1 MGLIFF
7 TYFFAVSLFVN
18 SSYLAF
24 HKSNRINVLLNKIT
38 VPASLVALCIAVSI
52 HLVFYKQI
60 GLQRIISTATLFFML
75 LTSYHIVDMALV
87 LSELKTYKIMQKV
100 NTVVHLAGI
109 GLIVFYVGRFQ
120 WNSLKGFYFVQRDV
134 FPGMSGIRLFQ
145 YIYVF
150 FTSAVSIAICFI
162 KIFFVKSNIHRQQ
175 LFLHT
180 LAIGLGLA
188 IWIAE
193 GYYFLMFSWVFAF
206 IPVGYAAMLAFDNI
220 IFSLTR
226 VFDIKQIA
234 FGLIRFVLFTAIF
247 AGAAGFTTA
256 LIMQFIHSVGGW
268 IVLIIV
274 SCIIL
279 FFIRSFVSG
288 KLEYVFG
295 KTTDYEVM
303 LDTELQ
309 KLDFGKGHDTVLES
323 FPKIMK
329 QYITC
334 QGLDILV
341 SDENMN
347 LQTVYS
353 DFEHHNTLSA
363 NLACFEYLLSQN
375 NVVLTKTELI
385 ANYLYDSI
393 RDELLDVFETTQTEI
408 LISMREGQ
416 KLIGCILL
424 APKTHSAEYTPYDI
438 HVLSN
443 MYSYFFL
450 VIYYLRNISKQDIIV
465 TIDREVEMS
474 DQIIGSIQNY
484 KDTLEAH
491 GFSMDSI
498 AYSAHQLGGDFIDYI
513 TLNEKRTM
521 FLIGDVS
528 GKGLSASMSMVIL
541 KSSIHTYLQTISDF
555 KELITKVNRFIK
567 DNLPRGTF
575 FAGLFGIIDFPTNT
589 IYYLN
594 CGIPLMSMYISS
606 YKHAIEI
613 QGEGRVLGFVKNIA
627 PFLKVR
633 KITMHKGDTIVFTT
647 DGLLEATNL
656 KGDRFGS
663 DRVGRI
669 LQENN
674 GAKASQ
680 IARTIYNNLLDFIL
694 RKIDDDVTI
703 LVLKYNQ
710 QGVSKN

>member
-1 MGLIFF
+1 M
-7 TYFFAVSLFVN
+7 
-18 SSYLAF
+18 
-24 HKSNRINVLLNKIT
+24 
-38 VPASLVALCIAVSI
+38 
-52 HLVFYKQI
+52 
-60 GLQRIISTATLFFML
+60 
-75 LTSYHIVDMALV
+75 
-87 LSELKTYKIMQKV
+87 
-100 NTVVHLAGI
+100 
-109 GLIVFYVGRFQ
+109 
-120 WNSLKGFYFVQRDV
+120 
-134 FPGMSGIRLFQ
+134 
-145 YIYVF
+145 
-150 FTSAVSIAICFI
+150 
-162 KIFFVKSNIHRQQ
+162 FFVKSNIHRQQ
-175 LFLHT
+175 LLLHGF
-180 LAIGLGLA
+180 AVGLGLA

-193 GYYFLMFSWVFAF
+193 NHYFLVFSWAFAF
-206 IPVGYAAMLAFDNI
+206 IPFGYLAMCALDNA

-226 VFDIKQIA
+226 VFDIKQIV
-234 FGLIRFVLFTAIF
+234 FGLIRFIFFTVLF
-247 AGAAGFTTA
+247 AGAAGFTTGI
-256 LIMQFIHSVGGW
+256 IMQFIHSVGGW
-268 IVLIIV
+268 IVLITV
-274 SCIIL
+274 SCVIL
-279 FFIRSFVSG
+279 FFIRNFIAG
-288 KLEYVFG
+288 KLGYIFG
-295 KTTDYEVM
+295 KTADYEAV
-303 LDTELQ
+303 LDAELQ
-309 KLDFGKGHDTVLES
+309 KLDFGKGHDAVLNT

-329 QYITC
+329 QHITC
-334 QGLDILV
+334 KGLDILV

-353 DFEHHNTLSA
+353 DFDHHNTLSA
-363 NLACFEYLLSQN
+363 NLACFEYLLGQN
-375 NVVLTKTELI
+375 IIVITKTELI

-393 RDELLDVFETTQTEI
+393 RAELLDIFETTQTEI

-424 APKTHSAEYTPYDI
+424 APKMHSAEYSPYDI

-450 VIYYLRNISKQDIIV
+450 VIYYLRNISKQDITA

-484 KDTLEAH
+484 KDNLEAH
-491 GFSMDSI
+491 HFSMDSV

-513 TLNEKRTM
+513 TLNEKRAM

-541 KSSIHTYLQTISDF
+541 KSIIHTYLQTITDF
-555 KELITKVNRFIK
+555 KELVIKVNRFIK

-606 YKHAIEI
+606 YKNAIEI

-633 KITMHKGDTIVFTT
+633 KITLHKGDVIVFTT
-647 DGLLEATNL
+647 DGLLESTNL

-663 DRVGRI
+663 DRVGRL

-674 GAKASQ
+674 SATASQ

-694 RKIDDDVTI
+694 RKIGDDVTI

-710 QGVSKN
+710 

>member
-7 TYFFAVSLFVN
+7 TYFCVILLLVD
-18 SSYLAF
+18 SSYLSF
-24 HKSNRINVLLNKIT
+24 HQSNRINVLLNKIT
-38 VPASLVALCIAVSI
+38 VPATLVALCIALSVHLTFYGKTTIQPIVSTCA
-52 HLVFYKQI
+52 F
-60 GLQRIISTATLFFML
+60 FFMVL
-75 LTSYHIVDMALV
+75 ASYHILNMAFII
-87 LSELKTYKIMQKV
+87 SELKAYRILQKINAV
-100 NTVVHLAGI
+100 FHLTGI
-109 GLIVFYVGRFQ
+109 GVIIFYVGRFQ
-120 WNSLKGFYFVQRDV
+120 WDPLRGFYFVQRDIM
-134 FPGMSGIRLFQ
+134 PGMSGVRFFMYV
-145 YIYVF
+145 YIFLVP
-150 FTSAVSIAICFI
+150 VLSIVICFV
-162 KIFFVKSNIHRQQ
+162 KMFFVKSNIHRQR
-175 LFLHT
+175 LLLHG
-180 LAIGLGLA
+180 LSLGLGLA

-193 GYYFLMFSWVFAF
+193 YRYFLIFAWVFSF
-206 IPVGYAAMLAFDNI
+206 IPFGYAAMLALDNMV
-220 IFSLTR
+220 FSLTR
-226 VFDIKQIA
+226 VFDIKQIL
-234 FGLIRFVLFTAIF
+234 FGLIRFIVFTVLFAAV
-247 AGAAGFTTA
+247 AGLTTA
-256 LIMQFIHSVGGW
+256 GIMQLSHSASIW
-268 IVLIIV
+268 LVLITI
-274 SCIIL
+274 SCVII
-279 FFIRSFVSG
+279 FFIRNFVAG
-288 KLEYVFG
+288 KLGYIFG
-295 KTTDYEVM
+295 KTADYEAV
-303 LDTELQ
+303 LDAELQ
-309 KLDFGKGHDTVLES
+309 TLDFGKGHDAVLEA
-323 FPKIMK
+323 FPRIMK
-329 QYITC
+329 QHVTC
-334 QGLDILV
+334 KGLDILV

-353 DFEHHNTLSA
+353 DFNHHNTLSA

-375 NVVLTKTELI
+375 TIVITKTELI
-385 ANYLYDSI
+385 ANYQYESI
-393 RDELLDVFETTQTEI
+393 RDVLLDIFETTQTEI

-438 HVLSN
+438 RVLSN

-450 VIYYLRNISKQDIIV
+450 VIYYLRNISKQDITA

-474 DQIIGSIQNY
+474 DQVIGSIQNY

-491 GFSMDSI
+491 HFSMESI

-513 TLNEKRTM
+513 TLNDKRAM

-541 KSSIHTYLQTISDF
+541 KSIIHTYLQTISDF
-555 KELITKVNRFIK
+555 KELVTKVNRFIK

-606 YKHAIEI
+606 YKNAIEI

-633 KITMHKGDTIVFTT
+633 KITLHKGDVIVFTT

-663 DRVGRI
+663 DRVGHI
-669 LQENN
+669 LQENSD
-674 GAKASQ
+674 AKASQ

-703 LVLKYNQ
+703 LVLKYNE
-710 QGVSKN
+710 

>member
-7 TYFFAVSLFVN
+7 TYFCAVLLLINSL
-18 SSYLAF
+18 YLSF
-24 HKSNRINVLLNKIT
+24 HKSNRINILLNRIT
-38 VPASLVALCIAVSI
+38 VPATFVALCIAVSI
-52 HLVFYKQI
+52 HLVFYGQAAI
-60 GLQRIISTATLFFML
+60 QRIISTCAFFFMVL
-75 LTSYHIVDMALV
+75 ASYHIVDMTLV
-87 LSELKTYKIMQKV
+87 ISEVKAYKVIQKINAV
-100 NTVVHLAGI
+100 FHLAGI

-120 WNSLKGFYFVQRDV
+120 WNPLRGFYFLQRDIL
-134 FPGMSGIRLFQ
+134 PGMSGVRLFQ
-145 YIYVF
+145 YVYVF
-150 FTSAVSIAICFI
+150 LSAIISIAIVFI
-162 KIFFVKSNIHRQQ
+162 KMFFVKSNIHRQQ
-175 LFLHT
+175 LFLH
-180 LAIGLGLA
+180 GLA
-188 IWIAE
+188 VGVGLVIWIAE
-193 GYYFLMFSWVFAF
+193 AHYFLIFSWAFAF
-206 IPVGYAAMLAFDNI
+206 IPFGYAAILALDNA

-226 VFDIKQIA
+226 VFDIKQIV
-234 FGLIRFVLFTAIF
+234 FGLIRFILFTAFF
-247 AGAAGFTTA
+247 AGAAGFTTSM
-256 LIMQFIHSVGGW
+256 IMQATHSIGSW
-268 IVLIIV
+268 LTLITL
-274 SCIIL
+274 SCVII
-279 FFIRSFVSG
+279 FFIRSFVAG

-295 KTTDYEVM
+295 KTADYEVK
-303 LDTELQ
+303 LDAELQ
-309 KLDFGKGHDTVLES
+309 RLDFGKGHDAILEA
-323 FPKIMK
+323 FPKMMK
-329 QYITC
+329 QHITC
-334 QGLDILV
+334 KGLDILV

-353 DFEHHNTLSA
+353 DFDHHNTMSA
-363 NLACFEYLLSQN
+363 NLACFEYLLNQN
-375 NVVLTKTELI
+375 NVVITKTELI
-385 ANYLYDSI
+385 ANYLYESI
-393 RDELLDVFETTQTEI
+393 RNELLDIFETTQTEI

-424 APKTHSAEYTPYDI
+424 APKTHSAEYSPYDI
-438 HVLSN
+438 RVLSN

-450 VIYYLRNISKQDIIV
+450 VIYYLRNISKQDITV

-484 KDTLEAH
+484 KDKLEAH
-491 GFSMDSI
+491 HFSMDSVS
-498 AYSAHQLGGDFIDYI
+498 YSAHQLGGDFIDYI

-541 KSSIHTYLQTISDF
+541 KSIIHTYLQTISDF
-555 KELITKVNRFIK
+555 KELVTKVNRFIK

-575 FAGLFGIIDFPTNT
+575 FAGIFGIIDFPTNT

-594 CGIPLMSMYISS
+594 CGIPLMSMYINS
-606 YKHAIEI
+606 YKNVIEI

-633 KITMHKGDTIVFTT
+633 KITMHKGDVIVFTT

-674 GAKASQ
+674 SAKPSQ

-694 RKIDDDVTI
+694 RKIGDDVTI
-703 LVLKYNQ
+703 LVLKYNE
-710 QGVSKN
+710 

>member
-7 TYFFAVSLFVN
+7 TYFGAVLLIIN
-18 SSYLAF
+18 LSYLSF
-24 HKSNRINVLLNKIT
+24 HQSNRINVLLNKIT
-38 VPASLVALCIAVSI
+38 VPATLIALCIAGSI
-52 HLVFYKQI
+52 HLVFYGQTGI
-60 GLQRIISTATLFFML
+60 QRIVSVCAWLFML
-75 LTSYHIVDMALV
+75 LASYHILNMVFVVAEVKAYKV
-87 LSELKTYKIMQKV
+87 LQKISAV
-100 NTVVHLAGI
+100 FHIAGI
-109 GLIVFYVGRFQ
+109 GLVVFYIGRFQ
-120 WNSLKGFYFVQRDV
+120 WNPLRGFYFLPRDV
-134 FPGMSGIRLFQ
+134 VPGLSGARLFM
-145 YIYVF
+145 YIYIF
-150 FTSAVSIAICFI
+150 FVPVLSIMICFV
-162 KIFFVKSNIHRQQ
+162 KAFFVKSHIHRQQ
-175 LFLHT
+175 LLLHGF
-180 LAIGLGLA
+180 AIGLGLV
-188 IWIAE
+188 IWVAE
-193 GYYFLMFSWVFAF
+193 SNYFMVFSWAFSF
-206 IPVGYAAMLAFDNI
+206 IPFGYVVMLGLDNAA
-220 IFSLTR
+220 FSLTR
-226 VFDIKQIA
+226 VFDIKQIL
-234 FGLIRFVLFTAIF
+234 FGFLRFILFTAIF
-247 AGAAGFTTA
+247 AGSAGLTTA
-256 LIMQFIHSVGGW
+256 LIMQFIPSVGGW
-268 IVLIIV
+268 MSLITV

-279 FFIRSFVSG
+279 FFIRHFVAR
-288 KLEYVFG
+288 KLRYALG
-295 KTTDYEVM
+295 RTADYESM

-309 KLDFGKGHDTVLES
+309 KLDFGKGHDTVLET
-323 FPKIMK
+323 FPRIMK

-334 QGLDILV
+334 KGLDILV

-363 NLACFEYLLSQN
+363 NLACFEYLLNQN
-375 NVVLTKTELI
+375 TIVITKTELI
-385 ANYLYDSI
+385 ANYLYDAI
-393 RDELLDVFETTQTEI
+393 RGELLDIFETTQTEI
-408 LISMREGQ
+408 LINMREGQ

-424 APKTHSAEYTPYDI
+424 APKTHSAEYSPYDI
-438 HVLSN
+438 RVLSN

-450 VIYYLRNISKQDIIV
+450 VIYYLRNISKQDITV

-484 KDTLEAH
+484 KDKLEAH
-491 GFSMDSI
+491 HFSMDSI

-513 TLNEKRTM
+513 TLNDKRAM

-541 KSSIHTYLQTISDF
+541 KSIIHTYLQTISDF
-555 KELITKVNRFIK
+555 KELVTKVNRFIK

-606 YKHAIEI
+606 YKNAIEI

-674 GAKASQ
+674 SANPSQ
-680 IARTIYNNLLDFIL
+680 IARTIYNSLLDFIL

-710 QGVSKN
+710 

>member
-7 TYFFAVSLFVN
+7 TYFCVILLFINSL
-18 SSYLAF
+18 YLSF
-24 HKSNRINVLLNKIT
+24 HQSNRINVLLNKIT
-38 VPASLVALCIAVSI
+38 VPATAIALCIAASV
-52 HLVFYKQI
+52 HLAFYGQI
-60 GLQRIISTATLFFML
+60 GIQRIVATIAWLFML
-75 LTSYHIVDMALV
+75 LASYHILDMAFIV
-87 LSELKTYKIMQKV
+87 AEVKAYKVIQKI
-100 NTVVHLAGI
+100 NAAFHIAGI
-109 GLIVFYVGRFQ
+109 GLIVFYIGRFQ
-120 WNSLKGFYFVQRDV
+120 WNPLRGFYFLPRDIIK
-134 FPGMSGIRLFQ
+134 GLSGARAFMYV
-145 YIYVF
+145 YIF
-150 FTSAVSIAICFI
+150 FVPVLSIMICFV
-162 KIFFVKSNIHRQQ
+162 KMFFVKSNIHRQQ
-175 LFLHT
+175 LLLHGF
-180 LAIGLGLA
+180 AVGLGLA

-193 GYYFLMFSWVFAF
+193 NHYFLVFSWAFAF
-206 IPVGYAAMLAFDNI
+206 IPFGYLAMCALDNA

-226 VFDIKQIA
+226 VFDIKQIV
-234 FGLIRFVLFTAIF
+234 FGLIRFIFFTVLF
-247 AGAAGFTTA
+247 AGAAGFTTGI
-256 LIMQFIHSVGGW
+256 IMQFIHSVGGW
-268 IVLIIV
+268 IVLITV
-274 SCIIL
+274 SCVIL
-279 FFIRSFVSG
+279 FFIRNFIAG
-288 KLEYVFG
+288 KLGYIFG
-295 KTTDYEVM
+295 KTADYEAV
-303 LDTELQ
+303 LDAELQ
-309 KLDFGKGHDTVLES
+309 KLDFGKGHDAVLEV

-329 QYITC
+329 QHITC
-334 QGLDILV
+334 KGLDILV

-353 DFEHHNTLSA
+353 DFDHHNTLSA
-363 NLACFEYLLSQN
+363 NLACFEYLLGQN
-375 NVVLTKTELI
+375 IIVITKTELI

-393 RDELLDVFETTQTEI
+393 RAELLDIFETTQTEI

-424 APKTHSAEYTPYDI
+424 APKMHSAEYNPYDI

-450 VIYYLRNISKQDIIV
+450 VIYYLRNISKQDITT

-484 KDTLEAH
+484 KDNLEAH
-491 GFSMDSI
+491 HFSMDSV

-513 TLNEKRTM
+513 TLNEKRAM

-541 KSSIHTYLQTISDF
+541 KSIIHTYLQTITDF
-555 KELITKVNRFIK
+555 KELVIKVNRFIK

-606 YKHAIEI
+606 YKNAIEI

-633 KITMHKGDTIVFTT
+633 KITLHKGDVIVFTT
-647 DGLLEATNL
+647 DGLLESTNL

-663 DRVGRI
+663 DRVGRL

-674 GAKASQ
+674 SATASQ

-694 RKIDDDVTI
+694 RKIGDDVTI

-710 QGVSKN
+710 

>member
-7 TYFFAVSLFVN
+7 VYFGTILLFVN
-18 SSYLAF
+18 SLYLSF
-24 HKSNRINVLLNKIT
+24 HQSNRINVLLNKIT
-38 VPASLVALCIAVSI
+38 VPVTAVSLCLAVSV
-52 HLVFYKQI
+52 HLVFYGQSGI
-60 GLQRIISTATLFFML
+60 QRIVSLCAIFFML
-75 LTSYHIVDMALV
+75 LASYHIVDMAFIV
-87 LSELKTYKIMQKV
+87 SEVKAYKILQKI
-100 NTVVHLAGI
+100 NILVHLAGI

-120 WNSLKGFYFVQRDV
+120 WNPLRGFYFSQRDI
-134 FPGMSGIRLFQ
+134 FPGMSGIKLFQ
-145 YIYVF
+145 YIYMF
-150 FTSAVSIAICFI
+150 LTALVSIVTCFVRM
-162 KIFFVKSNIHRQQ
+162 FFVKSNIHRQQ
-175 LFLHT
+175 LFLHG
-180 LAIGLGLA
+180 LAVGVGLA

-193 GYYFLMFSWVFAF
+193 GYYFQIFSWAFAF
-206 IPVGYAAMLAFDNI
+206 VPFGYAAILALDNI

-226 VFDIKQIA
+226 VFDVKQII
-234 FGLIRFVLFTAIF
+234 FGLLRLILFTAFF
-247 AGAAGFTTA
+247 AGVAAFMTSV
-256 LIMQFIHSVGGW
+256 IMQFIHSIGGW
-268 IVLIIV
+268 VILITV
-274 SCIIL
+274 SCVII
-279 FFIRSFVSG
+279 FFIRSVIAG
-288 KLEYVFG
+288 KLERIFG
-295 KTTDYEVM
+295 KTADYERV
-303 LDTELQ
+303 LDAELQ
-309 KLDFGKGHDTVLES
+309 KLDFGKGHDAVLGA
-323 FPKIMK
+323 FPQIMK
-329 QYITC
+329 RLITC
-334 QGLDILV
+334 KGLDILV

-353 DFEHHNTLSA
+353 DFDHHNTLST
-363 NLACFEYLLSQN
+363 NLACFEYLLNQN
-375 NVVLTKTELI
+375 IVVITKTELI
-385 ANYLYDSI
+385 ANYLYESI
-393 RDELLDVFETTQTEI
+393 RDELFDIFETTQTEI
-408 LISMREGQ
+408 LVSMREGQ

-424 APKTHSAEYTPYDI
+424 APKMHSAEYTPYDI
-438 HVLSN
+438 RVLSN

-450 VIYYLRNISKQDIIV
+450 IIYYLRNISKQDITV

-484 KDTLEAH
+484 KDKLEAH
-491 GFSMDSI
+491 HFSMDSI

-513 TLNEKRTM
+513 TLNEKRAM

-541 KSSIHTYLQTISDF
+541 KSIIHTYLQSITDF
-555 KELITKVNRFIK
+555 KELVTKINRFIK

-613 QGEGRVLGFVKNIA
+613 QGEGRVLGFVKNIE

-633 KITMHKGDTIVFTT
+633 KITMHKGDVIVFTT

-663 DRVGRI
+663 ERVGRI

-674 GAKASQ
+674 DSKTSQ

-703 LVLKYNQ
+703 LVLKYSQ
-710 QGVSKN
+710 

>member
-7 TYFFAVSLFVN
+7 TYFCTILLFVN
-18 SSYLAF
+18 SLYLSF
-24 HKSNRINVLLNKIT
+24 HQSNRINVLLNKIT
-38 VPASLVALCIAVSI
+38 VPATAISLCIAVSV
-52 HLVFYKQI
+52 HLVFYGQTGI
-60 GLQRIISTATLFFML
+60 QRIVSTCAWFFML
-75 LTSYHIVDMALV
+75 PASYYILDMVLVISEFKNYKLLKKLNAVFHI
-87 LSELKTYKIMQKV
+87 
-100 NTVVHLAGI
+100 AGI
-109 GLIVFYVGRFQ
+109 ALIIFYVGRFQ
-120 WNSLKGFYFVQRDV
+120 WNPLRGFYFLQRDV
-134 FPGMSGIRLFQ
+134 VPGLSGVRLFM
-145 YIYVF
+145 YIYIF
-150 FTSAVSIAICFI
+150 FVPALSIAICFV
-162 KIFFVKSNIHRQQ
+162 KMFFVKSNIHRQQ
-175 LFLHT
+175 LLLHGF
-180 LAIGLGLA
+180 AVGLGLA

-193 GYYFLMFSWVFAF
+193 SHYFMVFSWAFAF
-206 IPVGYAAMLAFDNI
+206 IPFGYAAMLALDNS

-226 VFDIKQIA
+226 VFDIKQII
-234 FGLIRFVLFTAIF
+234 FGLIRFIFFTVLF
-247 AGAAGFTTA
+247 AGAAGFTTSV
-256 LIMQFIHSVGGW
+256 IMQVIHSVSGW
-268 IVLIIV
+268 VALITA
-274 SCIIL
+274 SCVII
-279 FFIRSFVSG
+279 FFIRSFVAG
-288 KLEYVFG
+288 KFEYVFG
-295 KTTDYEVM
+295 KTADYEAV
-303 LDTELQ
+303 LDAELQ
-309 KLDFGKGHDTVLES
+309 KIDFGKGHDAVLEI

-329 QYITC
+329 QHITC
-334 QGLDILV
+334 KGLDILV

-353 DFEHHNTLSA
+353 DFDHHNTLST
-363 NLACFEYLLSQN
+363 NLACFEYLLSKN
-375 NVVLTKTELI
+375 NIVITKTELI
-385 ANYLYDSI
+385 ADYLYDTI
-393 RDELLDVFETTQTEI
+393 RDELLDIFETTQTEI

-424 APKTHSAEYTPYDI
+424 ASKTHSAEYTPYDI
-438 HVLSN
+438 RVLSN

-491 GFSMDSI
+491 GFSMDSV

-513 TLNEKRTM
+513 TLNEKRAM

-541 KSSIHTYLQTISDF
+541 KSIIHTYLQTISDF
-555 KELITKVNRFIK
+555 KELVTKVNRFIK

-594 CGIPLMSMYISS
+594 CGIPLMSMYINS
-606 YKHAIEI
+606 YKNAIEI
-613 QGEGRVLGFVKNIA
+613 QGEGRVLGFVKNIE

-633 KITMHKGDTIVFTT
+633 KITMHTGDSIVFTT

-663 DRVGRI
+663 DRVGHI
-669 LQENN
+669 LQVNN
-674 GAKASQ
+674 GAAPSQ
-680 IARTIYNNLLDFIL
+680 IARTIYNSLLDFIL

-710 QGVSKN
+710 

>member
-7 TYFFAVSLFVN
+7 TYFFTIVLLVN
-18 SSYLAF
+18 SSYLSF
-24 HKSNRINVLLNKIT
+24 HQSNRISVLLNKIT
-38 VPASLVALCIAVSI
+38 VAATAIALCIALSV
-52 HLVFYKQI
+52 HLVFYGQSSI
-60 GLQRIISTATLFFML
+60 QRVVSICAWLFML
-75 LTSYHIVDMALV
+75 LASYHILDMAFV
-87 LSELKTYKIMQKV
+87 ISELKPYKVLNRLNALFHI
-100 NTVVHLAGI
+100 AGI
-109 GLIVFYVGRFQ
+109 GFVLLYVGRFQ
-120 WNSLKGFYFVQRDV
+120 WNPLRGFYFVQRDV
-134 FPGMSGIRLFQ
+134 VQGLSGVRLFM
-145 YIYVF
+145 YIYIF
-150 FTSAVSIAICFI
+150 FVPALSILICVV
-162 KIFFVKSNIHRQQ
+162 KMFFVKSNIHRQQ
-175 LFLHT
+175 LLLHGF
-180 LAIGLGLA
+180 AVGLGLA

-193 GYYFLMFSWVFAF
+193 SHYFMVFSWAFAF
-206 IPVGYAAMLAFDNI
+206 IPFGYLVMCVLDNA

-226 VFDIKQIA
+226 VFDIKQIL
-234 FGLIRFVLFTAIF
+234 FGLIRFIFFTVLFA
-247 AGAAGFTTA
+247 AAAGFTTS
-256 LIMQFIHSVGGW
+256 LIMQFTNSVGGW
-268 IVLIIV
+268 LALITV
-274 SCIIL
+274 SSVIL
-279 FFIRSFVSG
+279 FFIRTFVAG

-295 KTTDYEVM
+295 KTADYEAV
-303 LDTELQ
+303 LDGELQ
-309 KLDFGKGHDTVLES
+309 KLDFGKGHDAVLDA

-329 QYITC
+329 RHITC
-334 QGLDILV
+334 KGLDILV
-341 SDENMN
+341 SDDNMN

-363 NLACFEYLLSQN
+363 NLACFEYLLDQN
-375 NVVLTKTELI
+375 NIVITKNELI

-393 RDELLDVFETTQTEI
+393 KDELLDIFETTQTEI

-424 APKTHSAEYTPYDI
+424 APKMHSAEYSPYDLRA
-438 HVLSN
+438 LSN

-450 VIYYLRNISKQDIIV
+450 VIYYLRNISKQDITA

-513 TLNEKRTM
+513 ALNEKRAM

-541 KSSIHTYLQTISDF
+541 KSIIHTYLQTISDF
-555 KELITKVNRFIK
+555 KELVVKVNRFIK

-575 FAGLFGIIDFPTNT
+575 FAGLFGIIDFPSNT

-594 CGIPLMSMYISS
+594 CGIPLMSMYINS
-606 YKHAIEI
+606 YKNAIEI
-613 QGEGRVLGFVKNIA
+613 QGEGRVLGFVKNIE

-633 KITMHKGDTIVFTT
+633 KITMHKGDAIVFTT

-669 LQENN
+669 LQSNN
-674 GAKASQ
+674 GATTGQ

-703 LVLKYNQ
+703 LVLKYNE
-710 QGVSKN
+710 

>member
-7 TYFFAVSLFVN
+7 TYFCAVLLIVN

-24 HKSNRINVLLNKIT
+24 HQSNRINVLLNKIT

-52 HLVFYKQI
+52 HLVFYGQT

-75 LTSYHIVDMALV
+75 LTSYHIVDMAFII
-87 LSELKTYKIMQKV
+87 SELKTYKIIQKV
-100 NTVVHLAGI
+100 NAAAHLAGI

-120 WNSLKGFYFVQRDV
+120 WNPLKGFYFVQRDV
-134 FPGMSGIRLFQ
+134 LPGMSGIRLFQ

-162 KIFFVKSNIHRQQ
+162 KMFFVKSNIHRQQ
-175 LFLHT
+175 LFLHG
-180 LAIGLGLA
+180 LAVGLGLA

-193 GYYFLMFSWVFAF
+193 GHYFLMFSWAFAF
-206 IPVGYAAMLAFDNI
+206 IPFGYAAVLAFDNM

-226 VFDIKQIA
+226 VFDIKQIV
-234 FGLIRFVLFTAIF
+234 FGLIRFLLFTAIF
-247 AGAAGFTTA
+247 AGAAGFTTSI
-256 LIMQFIHSVGGW
+256 IMQFIHSVGGW
-268 IVLIIV
+268 VVLITV
-274 SCIIL
+274 SCVIL
-279 FFIRSFVSG
+279 FFIRSFIAG

-295 KTTDYEVM
+295 KTADYESV

-309 KLDFGKGHDTVLES
+309 KLDFGKGHDAILEA
-323 FPKIMK
+323 FPKMMK
-329 QYITC
+329 QHITC
-334 QGLDILV
+334 KGLDILV

-353 DFEHHNTLSA
+353 DFDHHNTMSA
-363 NLACFEYLLSQN
+363 NLACFEYLLNQN
-375 NVVLTKTELI
+375 NVVITKTELI

-393 RDELLDVFETTQTEI
+393 RDELLNIFETTQTEI
-408 LISMREGQ
+408 LVSMREGQ

-424 APKTHSAEYTPYDI
+424 APKTHSAEYSPYDI
-438 HVLSN
+438 RVLSN

-450 VIYYLRNISKQDIIV
+450 VIYYLRNISKQDITV

-484 KDTLEAH
+484 KDNLEAH
-491 GFSMDSI
+491 HFSMDSVS
-498 AYSAHQLGGDFIDYI
+498 YSAHQLGGDFIDYI
-513 TLNEKRTM
+513 TLNEKRAM

-541 KSSIHTYLQTISDF
+541 KSIIHTYLQTITDF
-555 KELITKVNRFIK
+555 KELVIKVNRFIK

-594 CGIPLMSMYISS
+594 CGIPLMSMYINS
-606 YKHAIEI
+606 YKNVIEI

-633 KITMHKGDTIVFTT
+633 KITMHKGDVIVFTT

-669 LQENN
+669 LQENSK
-674 GAKASQ
+674 AKVPQ
-680 IARTIYNNLLDFIL
+680 IARAIYNNLLDFIL

-703 LVLKYNQ
+703 LVLKYDE
-710 QGVSKN
+710 

>member
-7 TYFFAVSLFVN
+7 TYFGAVLLLVN
-18 SSYLAF
+18 SSYLSF
-24 HKSNRINVLLNKIT
+24 RQSNRINILLNKIT
-38 VPASLVALCIAVSI
+38 VPAAAFALCMAASV
-52 HLVFYKQI
+52 HLVFYGQAGI
-60 GLQRIISTATLFFML
+60 QRVVTVCGIFFML
-75 LTSYHIVDMALV
+75 LTSYHILNMVLV
-87 LSELKTYKIMQKV
+87 ISEFKVYKVLQKI
-100 NTVVHLAGI
+100 NTIFHIAGI

-120 WNSLKGFYFVQRDV
+120 WNPLRGFYFVQRDV
-134 FPGMSGIRLFQ
+134 VPGMSGIRLFIYL
-145 YIYVF
+145 YIF
-150 FTSAVSIAICFI
+150 FVPVLSITICFV
-162 KIFFVKSNIHRQQ
+162 KMFFVKSNIYRQQ
-175 LFLHT
+175 LLLHGF
-180 LAIGLGLA
+180 AIGLGLS

-193 GYYFLMFSWVFAF
+193 NHYFMVFSWAF
-206 IPVGYAAMLAFDNI
+206 SFVPFGYVAMLALDNA

-226 VFDIKQIA
+226 VFDIKQIF
-234 FGLIRFVLFTAIF
+234 FGFLRFIIFTAIF
-247 AGAAGFTTA
+247 AGSAGLITA
-256 LIMQFIHSVGGW
+256 LIMQFIPSVGGW
-268 IVLIIV
+268 MSLITV

-279 FFIRSFVSG
+279 FFIRNFVAR
-288 KLEYVFG
+288 KLQYALG
-295 KTTDYEVM
+295 RTADYEVM

-309 KLDFGKGHDTVLES
+309 KLDFGKGHDSVLET
-323 FPKIMK
+323 FPRIMK

-334 QGLDILV
+334 KGLDILV
-341 SDENMN
+341 TDEDLN

-353 DFEHHNTLSA
+353 DFDHHHTLSST
-363 NLACFEYLLSQN
+363 LACFEYLLSQN
-375 NVVLTKTELI
+375 NIVLTKTELI
-385 ANYLYDSI
+385 ANYMYESI
-393 RDELLDVFETTQTEI
+393 RDELLDIFETTQTEI

-424 APKTHSAEYTPYDI
+424 APKTHSAEYNPYDI
-438 HVLSN
+438 RVLSN

-450 VIYYLRNISKQDIIV
+450 VIYYLRNISKQDITV

-484 KDTLEAH
+484 KDTLESH

-513 TLNEKRTM
+513 TLNEKRAM

-541 KSSIHTYLQTISDF
+541 KSIIHTYLQTISDF
-555 KELITKVNRFIK
+555 KELVTKVNRFIK

-594 CGIPLMSMYISS
+594 CGIPLMSMYINS
-606 YKHAIEI
+606 YKNAIEI

-633 KITMHKGDTIVFTT
+633 KITMHKGDAIVFTT

-674 GAKASQ
+674 GAKPSQ

-703 LVLKYNQ
+703 LVLKYNR
-710 QGVSKN
+710 

>member
-7 TYFFAVSLFVN
+7 TYFCVVLLLVN
-18 SSYLAF
+18 SSYLSF
-24 HKSNRINVLLNKIT
+24 HQSNRINVLLNKIT
-38 VPASLVALCIAVSI
+38 VPATLVALCIAVSI
-52 HLVFYKQI
+52 HLIFYGQA
-60 GLQRIISTATLFFML
+60 GLQRIVSTGAFFFIVL
-75 LTSYHIVDMALV
+75 ASYHILDMAFV
-87 LSELKTYKIMQKV
+87 IAEVKAYKAIQKINAV
-100 NTVVHLAGI
+100 FHITGI
-109 GLIVFYVGRFQ
+109 GLIIFYVGRFQ
-120 WNSLKGFYFVQRDV
+120 WNPLRGFYFLQRDI
-134 FPGMSGIRLFQ
+134 FPGLSGVR
-145 YIYVF
+145 F
-150 FTSAVSIAICFI
+150 FTYVYLLFIPVLSIAICFV
-162 KIFFVKSNIHRQQ
+162 KMFFVKSNIHRQQ
-175 LFLHT
+175 LFLHGF
-180 LAIGLGLA
+180 AVGIGLAVWVGESHYMP
-188 IWIAE
+188 I
-193 GYYFLMFSWVFAF
+193 FSWAFAF
-206 IPVGYAAMLAFDNI
+206 VPFGYAAMLAVDNM

-226 VFDIKQIA
+226 VFDIKQIV
-234 FGLIRFVLFTAIF
+234 FGLLRFILFTAIF

-256 LIMQFIHSVGGW
+256 MIMQFIHSVSGW
-268 IVLIIV
+268 VILITV
-274 SCIIL
+274 SCVIL
-279 FFIRSFVSG
+279 FFIRSFIAG
-288 KLEYVFG
+288 KLEYIFG
-295 KTTDYEVM
+295 KTADYEAV
-303 LDTELQ
+303 LDAELQ
-309 KLDFGKGHDTVLES
+309 KLDFGKGHDAILEA
-323 FPKIMK
+323 FPKMMK
-329 QYITC
+329 QHITC
-334 QGLDILV
+334 KGLDILV

-353 DFEHHNTLSA
+353 DFDHHNTMSA
-363 NLACFEYLLSQN
+363 KLACFEYLLNQN
-375 NVVLTKTELI
+375 NVVITKTELI

-393 RDELLDVFETTQTEI
+393 RDELLDIFETTQTEI

-416 KLIGCILL
+416 KIIGCILL
-424 APKTHSAEYTPYDI
+424 APKTHSAEYNPYDI

-450 VIYYLRNISKQDIIV
+450 VIYYLRNISKQDITV

-484 KDTLEAH
+484 KDKLEAH
-491 GFSMDSI
+491 HFSMDSVS
-498 AYSAHQLGGDFIDYI
+498 YSAHQLGGDFIDYI
-513 TLNEKRTM
+513 ALNEKRAM

-541 KSSIHTYLQTISDF
+541 KSIIHTYLQTITDF
-555 KELITKVNRFIK
+555 KELVTKVNRFIK

-606 YKHAIEI
+606 YKNAIEI

-663 DRVGRI
+663 ERVGRI
-669 LQENN
+669 LQENSS
-674 GAKASQ
+674 AAAPQ

-703 LVLKYNQ
+703 LVLKYDE
-710 QGVSKN
+710 

>member
-7 TYFFAVSLFVN
+7 TYFCAVLLIVN

-24 HKSNRINVLLNKIT
+24 HQSNRINVLLNKIT

-52 HLVFYKQI
+52 HLVFYGQT

-75 LTSYHIVDMALV
+75 LTSYHIVDMAFII
-87 LSELKTYKIMQKV
+87 SELKTYKIIQKV
-100 NTVVHLAGI
+100 NAAAHLAGI

-120 WNSLKGFYFVQRDV
+120 WNPLKGFYFVQRDV
-134 FPGMSGIRLFQ
+134 LPGMSGIRLFQ

-150 FTSAVSIAICFI
+150 FTSAMSIAICFI
-162 KIFFVKSNIHRQQ
+162 KMFFVKSNIHRQQ
-175 LFLHT
+175 LFLHG
-180 LAIGLGLA
+180 LAVGLGLA

-193 GYYFLMFSWVFAF
+193 GHYFLMFSWAFAF
-206 IPVGYAAMLAFDNI
+206 IPFGYAAVLAFDNM

-226 VFDIKQIA
+226 VFDIKQIV
-234 FGLIRFVLFTAIF
+234 FGLIRFLLFTAIF
-247 AGAAGFTTA
+247 AGAAGFTTSI
-256 LIMQFIHSVGGW
+256 IMQFIHSVGGW
-268 IVLIIV
+268 VVLITV
-274 SCIIL
+274 SCVIL
-279 FFIRSFVSG
+279 FFIRSFIAG

-295 KTTDYEVM
+295 KTADYESV

-309 KLDFGKGHDTVLES
+309 KLDFGKGHDAILEA
-323 FPKIMK
+323 FPKMMK
-329 QYITC
+329 QHITC
-334 QGLDILV
+334 KGLDILV

-353 DFEHHNTLSA
+353 DFDHHNTMSA
-363 NLACFEYLLSQN
+363 NLACFEYLLNQN
-375 NVVLTKTELI
+375 NVVITKTELI

-393 RDELLDVFETTQTEI
+393 RDELLNIFETTQTEI
-408 LISMREGQ
+408 LVSMREGQ

-424 APKTHSAEYTPYDI
+424 APKTHSAEYSPYDI
-438 HVLSN
+438 RVLSN

-450 VIYYLRNISKQDIIV
+450 VIYYLRNISKQDITV

-484 KDTLEAH
+484 KDNLEAH
-491 GFSMDSI
+491 HFSMDSVS
-498 AYSAHQLGGDFIDYI
+498 YSAHQLGGDFIDYI
-513 TLNEKRTM
+513 TLNEKRAM

-541 KSSIHTYLQTISDF
+541 KSIIHTYLQTITDF
-555 KELITKVNRFIK
+555 KELVIKVNRFIK

-594 CGIPLMSMYISS
+594 CGIPLMSMYINS
-606 YKHAIEI
+606 YKNVIEI

-633 KITMHKGDTIVFTT
+633 KITMHKGDVIVFTT

-669 LQENN
+669 LQENSK
-674 GAKASQ
+674 AKVPQ
-680 IARTIYNNLLDFIL
+680 IARAIYNNLLDFIL

-703 LVLKYNQ
+703 LVLKYDE
-710 QGVSKN
+710 

>member
-7 TYFFAVSLFVN
+7 TYFCTTLLFVN
-18 SSYLAF
+18 SLYLSF
-24 HKSNRINVLLNKIT
+24 HQSNRINVLLNKIT
-38 VPASLVALCIAVSI
+38 VPATLIALCIAVSV
-52 HLVFYKQI
+52 HLAFYEQTDI
-60 GLQRIISTATLFFML
+60 QRIVSTCALFFML
-75 LTSYHIVDMALV
+75 LASYHILDMVFVIAEVKAYKV
-87 LSELKTYKIMQKV
+87 LQKLNAVFHIM
-100 NTVVHLAGI
+100 GI
-109 GLIVFYVGRFQ
+109 GLIIFYVGRFQ
-120 WNSLKGFYFVQRDV
+120 WNALRGFYFLQRDIL
-134 FPGMSGIRLFQ
+134 PGMSGIRFFMYL
-145 YIYVF
+145 YIFLVP
-150 FTSAVSIAICFI
+150 VLSITICFVRM
-162 KIFFVKSNIHRQQ
+162 FFVKSNIHRQQ
-175 LFLHT
+175 LFLHGF
-180 LAIGLGLA
+180 AIAIGLA

-193 GYYFLMFSWVFAF
+193 NHYFLVFSWAFAF
-206 IPVGYAAMLAFDNI
+206 IPFGYAAMLALDNS

-226 VFDIKQIA
+226 VFDIKQII
-234 FGLIRFVLFTAIF
+234 FGLIRFIVFTVLF
-247 AGAAGFTTA
+247 AGAAGFTTSM
-256 LIMQFIHSVGGW
+256 IMQVTHSVGIW
-268 IVLIIV
+268 MALITL
-274 SCIIL
+274 SCVII
-279 FFIRSFVSG
+279 FFIRNFVAG

-295 KTTDYEVM
+295 KTADYEAV
-303 LDTELQ
+303 LDAELQ
-309 KLDFGKGHDTVLES
+309 KLDFGKGHDAVLGA

-329 QYITC
+329 QHITC
-334 QGLDILV
+334 KGLDILV

-353 DFEHHNTLSA
+353 DFEHHNSLSS
-363 NLACFEYLLSQN
+363 NLACFEYLLNQN
-375 NVVLTKTELI
+375 NIVITKTELI
-385 ANYLYDSI
+385 ANYLYESI
-393 RDELLDVFETTQTEI
+393 REELLDIFETTQTEI

-424 APKTHSAEYTPYDI
+424 APKTHSAEYTPYDMRI
-438 HVLSN
+438 LSN

-450 VIYYLRNISKQDIIV
+450 VVYYLRNISKQDITA

-484 KDTLEAH
+484 KDKLAAH
-491 GFSMDSI
+491 HFSMDSI

-513 TLNEKRTM
+513 TLNEKRAM

-541 KSSIHTYLQTISDF
+541 KSIIHTYLQTISDF
-555 KELITKVNRFIK
+555 KELVTKVNRFIK

-606 YKHAIEI
+606 YKNAIEI
-613 QGEGRVLGFVKNIA
+613 QGEGKVLGFVKNIA

-633 KITMHKGDTIVFTT
+633 KITMHKGDVIVFTT

-663 DRVGRI
+663 DRVDRL
-669 LQENN
+669 LQENSS
-674 GAKASQ
+674 AAAPQ

-703 LVLKYNQ
+703 LVLKYDE
-710 QGVSKN
+710 

>member
-7 TYFFAVSLFVN
+7 TYFCAVLLLVN
-18 SSYLAF
+18 SLYLSF
-24 HKSNRINVLLNKIT
+24 HRSNRINVLLNKIT
-38 VPASLVALCIAVSI
+38 VPATAIALCIAVSV
-52 HLVFYKQI
+52 HLIFYGQASI
-60 GLQRIISTATLFFML
+60 QRIVSMCAWLFML
-75 LTSYHIVDMALV
+75 LASYHILDMVFVIAEVKAYKV
-87 LSELKTYKIMQKV
+87 LQKINAV
-100 NTVVHLAGI
+100 FHIAGI
-109 GLIVFYVGRFQ
+109 GLIVFYIGRFQ
-120 WNSLKGFYFVQRDV
+120 WNPLRGFYFSQRDV
-134 FPGMSGIRLFQ
+134 VQGLSGARLFM
-145 YIYVF
+145 YIYIF
-150 FTSAVSIAICFI
+150 FVPVLSIAICFI
-162 KIFFVKSNIHRQQ
+162 KMFFVKSNIHRQQ
-175 LFLHT
+175 LLLHGF
-180 LAIGLGLA
+180 AIGLGLA
-188 IWIAE
+188 VWVAE
-193 GYYFLMFSWVFAF
+193 SHYFMVFSWAFAF
-206 IPVGYAAMLAFDNI
+206 IPFGYLVMCALDNA

-226 VFDIKQIA
+226 VFDIKQIL
-234 FGLIRFVLFTAIF
+234 FGLIRFIFFTVLF
-247 AGAAGFTTA
+247 AGAAGFMTSG
-256 LIMQFIHSVGGW
+256 IMQVTYSVGSW
-268 IVLIIV
+268 VTLITL
-274 SCIIL
+274 SCVII
-279 FFIRSFVSG
+279 FFIRSFIAD
-288 KLEYVFG
+288 KLEYIFG
-295 KTTDYEVM
+295 KTADYEVV
-303 LDTELQ
+303 LDAELQ
-309 KLDFGKGHDTVLES
+309 KLDFGKGHDAVLDT

-329 QYITC
+329 QHITC
-334 QGLDILV
+334 KGLDILV

-353 DFEHHNTLSA
+353 DFEHHNALSA
-363 NLACFEYLLSQN
+363 NLTCFEYLLGQN
-375 NVVLTKTELI
+375 NIVITKTELI
-385 ANYLYDSI
+385 ANYVYDSI
-393 RDELLDVFETTQTEI
+393 RDELLDIFETTQAEI

-424 APKTHSAEYTPYDI
+424 APKTHSAEYSPYDI
-438 HVLSN
+438 RVLSN

-450 VIYYLRNISKQDIIV
+450 VIYYLRNISKQDITV

-513 TLNEKRTM
+513 ALNEKRAM

-541 KSSIHTYLQTISDF
+541 KSIIHTYLQTISDF
-555 KELITKVNRFIK
+555 KELVIKVNRFIK

-594 CGIPLMSMYISS
+594 CGIPLMSMYIDS
-606 YKHAIEI
+606 YKNAIEI

-633 KITMHKGDTIVFTT
+633 KITMHKGDAIVFTT

-669 LQENN
+669 LQANN
-674 GAKASQ
+674 GATTSQ
-680 IARTIYNNLLDFIL
+680 IARTVYNNLLDFIL

-703 LVLKYNQ
+703 LVLKYN
-710 QGVSKN
+710 G

>member
-7 TYFFAVSLFVN
+7 TYFCAFLLFAN
-18 SSYLAF
+18 SSYLSL
-24 HKSNRINVLLNKIT
+24 HRSNRINVLLNKIT
-38 VPASLVALCIAVSI
+38 IPVTALALCLAVSI
-52 HLVFYKQI
+52 HLVFYGQN
-60 GLQRIISTATLFFML
+60 GLQRIVSSCAIFCIL
-75 LTSYHIVDMALV
+75 LASYHIVDMAFV
-87 LSELKTYKIMQKV
+87 ISEIKAYTILQKINIV
-100 NTVVHLAGI
+100 AHLAGI

-120 WNSLKGFYFVQRDV
+120 WDPLRGFYFSPRDI

-150 FTSAVSIAICFI
+150 LTALVSIVICFVRM
-162 KIFFVKSNIHRQQ
+162 FFVKSNIHRQQ
-175 LFLHT
+175 LFLHG
-180 LAIGLGLA
+180 LAVGVGLA

-193 GYYFLMFSWVFAF
+193 GYYFQIFSWAFAF
-206 IPVGYAAMLAFDNI
+206 VPFGYAALLALDNI

-226 VFDIKQIA
+226 VFDVKQIV
-234 FGLIRFVLFTAIF
+234 FGLLRLILFTAFF
-247 AGAAGFTTA
+247 AGVAAFMTSV
-256 LIMQFIHSVGGW
+256 IMQFIHSIGGW
-268 IVLIIV
+268 VILITV
-274 SCIIL
+274 SCVII
-279 FFIRSFVSG
+279 FFIRSVIAG
-288 KLEYVFG
+288 KLERIFG
-295 KTTDYEVM
+295 KTADYERV
-303 LDTELQ
+303 LDAELQ
-309 KLDFGKGHDTVLES
+309 KLDFGKGHDAVLGA
-323 FPKIMK
+323 FPQIMK
-329 QYITC
+329 RLITC
-334 QGLDILV
+334 KGLDILV

-353 DFEHHNTLSA
+353 DFDHHNTLST
-363 NLACFEYLLSQN
+363 NLACFEYLLNQN
-375 NVVLTKTELI
+375 IVVITKTELI
-385 ANYLYDSI
+385 ANYLYESI
-393 RDELLDVFETTQTEI
+393 RDELFDIFETTQTEI

-424 APKTHSAEYTPYDI
+424 APKMHSAEYTPYDI
-438 HVLSN
+438 RVLSN

-450 VIYYLRNISKQDIIV
+450 IIYYLRNISKQDITV

-484 KDTLEAH
+484 KDKLEAH
-491 GFSMDSI
+491 HFSMDSI

-513 TLNEKRTM
+513 TLNEKRAM

-541 KSSIHTYLQTISDF
+541 KSIIHTYLQSITDF
-555 KELITKVNRFIK
+555 KELVTKINRFIK

-606 YKHAIEI
+606 YKNAIEI
-613 QGEGRVLGFVKNIA
+613 QGEGKVLGFVKNIA

-633 KITMHKGDTIVFTT
+633 KITMHKGDSIVFTT

-674 GAKASQ
+674 SATASQ

-703 LVLKYNQ
+703 LVLKY
-710 QGVSKN
+710 VE

>member
-7 TYFFAVSLFVN
+7 TYFGAVLLLVN
-18 SSYLAF
+18 SSYLSF
-24 HKSNRINVLLNKIT
+24 HQSNRINVLLNKIT
-38 VPASLVALCIAVSI
+38 VPAAAFALCIAASV
-52 HLVFYKQI
+52 HLVFYGQAGI
-60 GLQRIISTATLFFML
+60 QRVVTMCGIFFML
-75 LTSYHIVDMALV
+75 LASYHILDMVLV
-87 LSELKTYKIMQKV
+87 ISNFKIYKVLQKI
-100 NTVVHLAGI
+100 NTVFHIAGI
-109 GLIVFYVGRFQ
+109 GLIIFFVGRFQ
-120 WNSLKGFYFVQRDV
+120 WNPLRGFYFSQRDV
-134 FPGMSGIRLFQ
+134 VPGLAGIKLFM
-145 YIYVF
+145 YIYIF
-150 FTSAVSIAICFI
+150 FVPVLSITICFV
-162 KIFFVKSNIHRQQ
+162 KMFFVKSNIHRQQ
-175 LFLHT
+175 LLLHGFS
-180 LAIGLGLA
+180 IGLALA
-188 IWIAE
+188 IWITE
-193 GYYFLMFSWVFAF
+193 SYFFQVFSWAFAF
-206 IPVGYAAMLAFDNI
+206 IPFGYAAMLMLDNAV
-220 IFSLTR
+220 FSLTR
-226 VFDIKQIA
+226 AFDIKQIF
-234 FGLIRFVLFTAIF
+234 FGFLRFILFTAIF
-247 AGAAGFTTA
+247 AGAAGLTTA
-256 LIMQFIHSVGGW
+256 LIMQFIPSVGGW
-268 IVLIIV
+268 MSSITV

-279 FFIRSFVSG
+279 FFIRSFVAR
-288 KLEYVFG
+288 KLRYALG
-295 KTTDYEVM
+295 RTADYEVR
-303 LDTELQ
+303 LDAELQ
-309 KLDFGKGHDTVLES
+309 KLDFGKGHDTVLET
-323 FPKIMK
+323 FPRIMK

-334 QGLDILV
+334 KGLDILV

-353 DFEHHNTLSA
+353 DFDHHNTLSA

-375 NVVLTKTELI
+375 NIVLTKTELI
-385 ANYLYDSI
+385 ANYVYESI
-393 RDELLDVFETTQTEI
+393 RDELLDIFETTQTEI

-424 APKTHSAEYTPYDI
+424 APKTHSAEYNLYDI
-438 HVLSN
+438 RVLSN

-450 VIYYLRNISKQDIIV
+450 VIYYLRNISKQDITV

-484 KDTLEAH
+484 KDTLESH

-513 TLNEKRTM
+513 TLNEKRAM

-541 KSSIHTYLQTISDF
+541 KSIIHTYLQTISDF
-555 KELITKVNRFIK
+555 KELVTKVNRFIK

-606 YKHAIEI
+606 YKNAIEI
-613 QGEGRVLGFVKNIA
+613 QGEGRVLGFVKNIE

-633 KITMHKGDTIVFTT
+633 KITMHKGDAIVFTT

-674 GAKASQ
+674 GAKPSQ

-710 QGVSKN
+710 

>member
-7 TYFFAVSLFVN
+7 TYFCAFLLFAN
-18 SSYLAF
+18 SSYLSL
-24 HKSNRINVLLNKIT
+24 HRSNRINVLLNKIT
-38 VPASLVALCIAVSI
+38 VPAAAFSLCIAVSV
-52 HLVFYKQI
+52 HLVFYGQNGI
-60 GLQRIISTATLFFML
+60 QRIVTMCGIFLIL
-75 LTSYHIVDMALV
+75 LSSYHILDMVLV
-87 LSELKTYKIMQKV
+87 ISEFKIYKILQKV
-100 NTVVHLAGI
+100 NAVFHIAGI
-109 GLIVFYVGRFQ
+109 GLVVFYVGRFQ
-120 WNSLKGFYFVQRDV
+120 WNPLRGFYFLQRDIV
-134 FPGMSGIRLFQ
+134 PGLSGIQLFI
-145 YIYVF
+145 YIYIF
-150 FTSAVSIAICFI
+150 FVPMLSIMICFV
-162 KIFFVKSNIHRQQ
+162 KMFFVKSNIYRQQ
-175 LFLHT
+175 LLLHGV
-180 LAIGLGLA
+180 AIGLALA
-188 IWIAE
+188 IWSIE
-193 GYYFLMFSWVFAF
+193 NYYFKIFSWSFVFLPF
-206 IPVGYAAMLAFDNI
+206 GYAAMLALDNA

-226 VFDIKQIA
+226 VFDIKQIF
-234 FGLIRFVLFTAIF
+234 FGFIRLILFTAIF
-247 AGAAGFTTA
+247 AGAAGLTTA

-268 IVLIIV
+268 VALITV
-274 SCIIL
+274 SCTIL
-279 FFIRSFVSG
+279 FFIRYWG
-288 KLEYVFG
+288 ARKLRYVLG
-295 KTTDYEVM
+295 KTADYEVM
-303 LDTELQ
+303 LDTELRR
-309 KLDFGKGHDTVLES
+309 LDFGKGHDAVLET
-323 FPKIMK
+323 FPRIMK
-329 QYITC
+329 QHITC
-334 QGLDILV
+334 KGLDILV
-341 SDENMN
+341 TDENMN

-353 DFEHHNTLSA
+353 DFEHRNTLSA
-363 NLACFEYLLSQN
+363 KLPCFEYLLNQN
-375 NVVLTKTELI
+375 TIVITKTELI
-385 ANYLYDSI
+385 ASYLYESI
-393 RDELLDVFETTQTEI
+393 RDELLDIFETTQTEI

-424 APKTHSAEYTPYDI
+424 APKTHSAEYNPYDI
-438 HVLSN
+438 RVLSN

-450 VIYYLRNISKQDIIV
+450 VIYYLRNISKQDITV

-513 TLNEKRTM
+513 TLNEKRAM

-541 KSSIHTYLQTISDF
+541 KSIIHTYLQTISDF
-555 KELITKVNRFIK
+555 KELVTKVNRFIK

-613 QGEGRVLGFVKNIA
+613 QGEGRVLGFVKNIE

-633 KITMHKGDTIVFTT
+633 KITMHKGDVIVFTT

-663 DRVGRI
+663 ARVGRI

-674 GAKASQ
+674 DSKTSQ

-703 LVLKYNQ
+703 LVLKYSQ
-710 QGVSKN
+710 